1 MNKIILVLMSFVMTL
16 ISVQVGAKD
25 THLVC
30 DVFYGKTYYIEGKS
44 PGIDESFSWK
54 EKNMKVLISNGSI
67 NISNFSYGGAP
78 YKITKVTSSYI
89 YFNNIFVLGILN
101 RNNGNILIHDGGYSE
116 IPTKDNPVV
125 HKLDGNCK
133 VSTEKVL
140 F

>member
-1 MNKIILVLMSFVMTL
+1 MNKIILVLMSSVMTL
-16 ISVQVGAKD
+16 ISVQVDAKE

-44 PGIDESFSWK
+44 PGIDESFSWQ
-54 EKNMKVLISNGSI
+54 ENNIKVLISNGSI
-67 NISNFSYGGAP
+67 IISNFNWGGRP
-78 YKITKVTSSYI
+78 YNITKVTSSYI
-89 YFNNIFVLGILN
+89 YFNNLYGLGFLN
-101 RNNGNILIHDGGYSE
+101 RNNGDILIHDGGYSE

-125 HKLDGNCK
+125 NKFDGNCK